1 LQGEK
6 GGIFFVKIEE
16 KKQIVQDMRDR
27 FLRSRVVI
35 VTDYKG
41 LDVPTINELRR
52 KLKAAGIDYR
62 VAKNTLLI
70 RASEDTEVALI
81 KEQFK
86 GPNAVALGYDDP
98 VAPAKV
104 LTEFAAQ
111 NNKLEI
117 KIGVLKGK
125 VLRLN
130 DIKALAMLPNREIL
144 MAHLLSVLNGVPAS
158 LVRTLNNVPAKFLQV
173 LNALKEK
180 KEAA

>member
-1 LQGEK
+1 M
-6 GGIFFVKIEE
+6 KIEE
-16 KKQIVQDMRDR
+16 KKQIVHDMRDR

-41 LDVPTINELRR
+41 LDVTTINELRR

-62 VAKNTLLI
+62 IAKNTLLI

-98 VAPAKV
+98 VVPAKV
-104 LTEFAAQ
+104 LTEFADQ

-125 VLRLN
+125 VLGLN

-144 MAHLLSVLNGVPAS
+144 MAHLLSVLNNVPAS
-158 LVRTLNNVPAKFLQV
+158 LVRALNNVPAKFVQV
-173 LNALKEK
+173 LNAIKEK